1 MPTMERLIDLRSDTV
16 THPTETM
23 REAMRGAE
31 VGDDVYGEDPTINRL
46 EERAAALLGRQAAVF
61 VPSGT
66 MGNQIAV
73 HVLGRRGSEVIG
85 EAGCHVFNFEM
96 GAMAALSGA
105 LPRPIATADGILSPA
120 EVERAIQPA
129 AGYRTPTSLL
139 VLENTHN
146 LAGGR
151 VTPLARMGEL
161 VAVAKRHGLAVHL
174 DGARIHN
181 AAAALGVP
189 AAAIAAGC
197 DTIMFCLSKGLAA
210 PVGSLL
216 VGDADTIDEARRV
229 RKMFGGGMRQAGIL
243 AAAGLVALDEML
255 PRIADDHRTAKRLA
269 ELLAEI
275 DGIVLDPA
283 AVDTNIVFFSL
294 APNAGLSAG
303 ELAARLEP
311 EGVRVHALGRDS
323 VRMVT
328 HYEISMD
335 DVERAAAAV
344 RRVLAP

>member
-1 MPTMERLIDLRSDTV
+1 MDAFIDLRSDTV
-16 THPTETM
+16 THPTDAM
-23 REAMRGAE
+23 REAMRSAE
-31 VGDDVYGEDPTINRL
+31 VGDDVYGEDPTVNRL
-46 EERAAALLGRQAAVF
+46 EARAAELLGREAAVL

-73 HVLGRRGSEVIG
+73 HLLARRGSEVIG

-105 LPRPIATADGILSPA
+105 LPRPIPTANGILDPR

-151 VTPLARMGEL
+151 VTPLARMREL
-161 VAVAKRHGLAVHL
+161 VAVAKGHDLHVHL

-181 AAAALGVP
+181 AAAALGVT
-189 AAAIAAGC
+189 AADIAAGC
-197 DTIMFCLSKGLAA
+197 DTVMFCLSKGLAA

-216 VGDADTIDEARRV
+216 VGDGDTMDEARRV

-255 PRIADDHRTAKRLA
+255 PRLADDHRTARRLA
-269 ELLAEI
+269 ELLADIE
-275 DGIVLDPA
+275 GVVLDPA
-283 AVDTNIVFFSL
+283 AVETNIVFFSL
-294 APNAGLSAG
+294 AADAPLGAA
-303 ELAARLEP
+303 ELAARLAE
-311 EGVRVHALGRDS
+311 EGVGVHALGPDA

-344 RRVLAP
+344 KRVLSP